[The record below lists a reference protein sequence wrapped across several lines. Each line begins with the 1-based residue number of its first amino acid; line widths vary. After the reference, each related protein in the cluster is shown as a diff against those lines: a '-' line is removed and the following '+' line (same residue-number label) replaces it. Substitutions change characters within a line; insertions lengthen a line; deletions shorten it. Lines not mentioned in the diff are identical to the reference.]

1 MKLHSFEIKSY
12 RSCVKTT
19 LNLHEELTGLI
30 GINGAGKTNLLN
42 AVQLLKK
49 ISISR
54 NIPYK
59 SRESIFNRC
68 KVNLEIEHEKKL
80 IYAKGDIF
88 FDTDERNIDDVQFS
102 TIKWNFKNFSNF
114 SKWVELPMEFFFSV
128 LRRNLHYD
136 LSSRHA
142 TYEFWNRY
150 SNIEKLPKK
159 IIVLLPI
166 IGNFFNSI
174 NYYSASQ
181 FSDPSKCPISIEL
194 DENRPIRRFKAGIGH
209 DQFLLDLYKE
219 YEMDSK
225 LYKKFFNTVNKFGLC
240 LVDDITFNKVDMP
253 SSSYEI
259 KTGGKIK
266 ETKRNRILIVPCFV
280 VSGNNLSPN
289 QLSEGT
295 LKTLALLFYALTD
308 DSKLLLI
315 EEPEVCI
322 HHGLLN
328 SIIAI
333 IKSQSKKKQII
344 ISTHSDYVLDL
355 LKPENIILVKKTD
368 KAGTTAKL
376 LTKSLSINAYKALHL
391 YLEESGN
398 LGEYWKEG
406 GFDNE

>member
-1 MKLHSFEIKSY
+1 MKLNLFEIRSY
-12 RSCVKTT
+12 RSCIKTT
-19 LNLHEELTGLI
+19 LNLHHQLTGLI
-30 GINGAGKTNLLN
+30 GINGAGKTNILN
-42 AVQLLKK
+42 GIQLLRKL
-49 ISISR
+49 SR
-54 NIPYK
+54 VRNLPFKNIDSGY
-59 SRESIFNRC
+59 NRC
-68 KVNLEIEHEKKL
+68 SIRLEIEHEKKL

-88 FDTDERNIDDVQFS
+88 LDTDERNIDDVQFS
-102 TIKWNFKNFSNF
+102 ILKWNFKDYTKT
-114 SKWVELPMEFFFSV
+114 SKWFPIPTEL
-128 LRRNLHYD
+128 LNAD
-136 LSSRHA
+136 LSQGFNFDVSSRHSF
-142 TYEFWNRY
+142 ELWKRY
-150 SNIEKLPKK
+150 RIVDELPRK
-159 IIVLLPI
+159 ILPLLRM
-166 IGNFFNSI
+166 IGTFFNSI

-194 DENRPIRRFKAGIGH
+194 DENRPIRRFRQGIGH
-209 DQFLLDLYKE
+209 EQFLLDLYREFVPK
-219 YEMDSK
+219 SK
-225 LYKKFFNTVNKFGLC
+225 LYKKYLNTVDKEGLS
-240 LVDDITFNKVDMP
+240 LVDKIDFKQVPMP

-266 ETKRNRILIVPCFV
+266 EIKRNRSLIVPYFV

-328 SIIAI
+328 SIISI
-333 IKSQSKKKQII
+333 IKSQSKNKQII

-355 LKPENIILVKKTD
+355 LTPENIILVNKD
-368 KAGTTAKL
+368 KEGGTSAKL
-376 LTKSLSINAYKALHL
+376 LTKSMSRNDYRVLHS